1 MVGHCFL
8 AVNLARSTAMIVL
21 GTMAKLMIGKI
32 SIVGRN
38 LGKSIED
45 TIGDRKKPKIP
56 NTIEIRIA

>member
-1 MVGHCFL
+1 
-8 AVNLARSTAMIVL
+8 MIVL